1 MEKAFQKK
9 EKTPILQVRELVKT
23 FVNGDIETH
32 VLKSITL
39 DILEGEFLG
48 IIGRSGAGKSTF
60 LYQMSL
66 LDTPTSGEIFFRGR
80 EVSSI
85 DEEEKT
91 LLRLNH
97 FGYIF
102 QDYALI
108 PELTAEENIMLPLLM
123 KGEDGEQAQRLA
135 RESLQR
141 VGLEGKYHNRPN
153 QLSGGEQQRVSIA
166 RAVAHTPLILFADEP
181 TANLDSQSAE
191 KVLEVLLSLN
201 KRGQTIVMV
210 THDVEYTKSCDRIIH
225 LDDGV
230 IVGVDNLMLID

>member
-1 MEKAFQKK
+1 MNRKQED
-9 EKTPILQVRELVKT
+9 KTNPSVILRVQDLVKT
-23 FVNGDIETH
+23 YHDGENETR

-39 DILEGEFLG
+39 NIIEGEF
-48 IIGRSGAGKSTF
+48 IAIVGRSGAGKST
-60 LYQMSL
+60 LLHHMSL
-66 LDTPTSGEIFFRGR
+66 LDTPTSGSILFRGR
-80 EVSSI
+80 EVSSL

-91 LLRLNH
+91 RIRLNY

-108 PELTAEENIMLPLLM
+108 PELTAEENVMLPLLM
-123 KGEDGEQAQRLA
+123 KGMSDRDARSLA
-135 RESLQR
+135 RGSLTH
-141 VGLEGKYHNRPN
+141 VGLEEKYHNRPN

-166 RAVAHTPLILFADEP
+166 RAVAHTPSVLFADEP

-191 KVLEVLLSLN
+191 QVLEVLLSLN

-210 THDVEYTKSCDRIIH
+210 THDMEYTKSCDRIVH

-230 IVGVDNLMLID
+230 ILYTTTPS